1 MAGAGEHW
9 QYMQSSPFLPV
20 RPMGE
25 IVTVWLHY
33 LAMMTLLAALAA
45 EHLLFKPPLDHLG
58 ARRLIRVDLVY
69 GLSALVVLVTG
80 ILRVLYF
87 GKGPP
92 FYFSNP
98 VFHAKFG
105 VFLLLVLVSIYPTLQ
120 FLGWR
125 RALRRGQPPD
135 VSMGR
140 ARSLIFA
147 IRLELVLVLS
157 LPLLAVLMARG
168 YGL

>member
-9 QYMQSSPFLPV
+9 QYVQSMPFLPV
-20 RPMGE
+20 SPMAE
-25 IVTVWLHY
+25 ITTAWLHF

-45 EHLLFKPPLDHLG
+45 EHLLFRPPLDQQA
-58 ARRLIRVDLVY
+58 ARRLIRLDLVY

-87 GKGPP
+87 GMGPA

-105 VFLLLVLVSIYPTLQ
+105 LFLALVLVSVYPTMQ

-125 RALRRGQPPD
+125 RALRQGQPPE
-135 VSMGR
+135 VSVNR
-140 ARSLIFA
+140 ARSLVFA
-147 IRLELVLVLS
+147 IRVELFLVLL